1 MVNVVIYI
9 DDSLDPKLII
19 SSLFEKKLIAK
30 ATIDFNNKVFLIS
43 EGKLKENNNS
53 VITCQTRSLLFTD
66 IVKFVEENFGKK
78 IIFENM
84 TAGFLL
90 RCQNILRYF
99 TPEMMHFQAR
109 KKMILTNVNVIA
121 FDPIKI

>member
-9 DDSLDPKLII
+9 DDRLDPKLII

-78 IIFENM
+78 IKICSLPIISSNKVFEEEIINS
-84 TAGFLL
+84 TL
-90 RCQNILRYF
+90 
-99 TPEMMHFQAR
+99 
-109 KKMILTNVNVIA
+109 KV
-121 FDPIKI
+121 